1 MRART
6 GSRLVILVHGAAA
19 AAFTW
24 LAWGYLIGNLGP
36 DPIGSATRWSGRFA
50 LAFLLLS
57 LVPTALRILT
67 GVRVPTGVRRA
78 LGLYSAKFA
87 SLHLLVYAGLDYGFD
102 VPLLLSGVRYDR
114 FVLVGAAALFILL
127 VLGATSSDWAVR
139 RLGKNWRRLHRLTY
153 VAGVLVVVHYAWT
166 FKELRTTPT
175 VVAAV
180 LGLLLVL
187 RIPVVRGGIEGLRRR
202 ES

>member
-1 MRART
+1 MRSRS
-6 GSRLVILVHGAAA
+6 GSGLRSLTHVAAA
-19 AAFTW
+19 GAFAW
-24 LAWGYLIGNLGP
+24 LVWGYLTGNLGP
-36 DPIGSATRWSGRFA
+36 DPVGAATRWSGRFA

-57 LVPTALRILT
+57 LMPTAVRILT
-67 GVRVPTGVRRA
+67 GVAAHPRVRRA

-87 SLHLLVYAGLDYGFD
+87 ALHLLVYAGLDFGFD
-102 VPLLLSGVRYDR
+102 LPLLFSSVRGDR
-114 FVLVGAAALFILL
+114 FVLVGAAALVILL
-127 VLGATSSDWAVR
+127 VLAATSTDGAVR
-139 RLGKNWRRLHRLTY
+139 RLGRNWRRLHRLTY

-187 RIPVVRGGIEGLRRR
+187 RIPVVRGGIKGLRRR